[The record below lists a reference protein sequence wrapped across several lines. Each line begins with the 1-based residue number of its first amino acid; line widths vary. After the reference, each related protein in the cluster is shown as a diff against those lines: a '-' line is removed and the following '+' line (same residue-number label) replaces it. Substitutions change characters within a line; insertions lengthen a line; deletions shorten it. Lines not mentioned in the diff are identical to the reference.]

1 MRLLVTKMADR
12 ARGKKK
18 HFFDAED
25 DGPGKVITD
34 ALKDFYATWKSPFA
48 QPSFQ
53 SISLFFLVC

>member
-1 MRLLVTKMADR
+1 MADR